1 MFTGEKPYKCT
12 FCTFSSASAT
22 NLKTHVKNHTNK
34 LPFSCNQCN
43 IGFKIKVDFMKH
55 VETAHNG
62 IIHNETEEDNNADN
76 DTVANTNENPND
88 ALQDTTVIQY
98 IYQEPG
104 EDGQGTEAP
113 QYTIISDV
121 SAYEHAQTV
130 IENTK
135 TRILSTTQ
143 NEDGITLMVT
153 TDGTGDGTEG
163 IQDQNADQNIVYLEI
178 PIEETD
184 GSEET
189 ILVKQDNT

>member
-1 MFTGEKPYKCT
+1 M
-12 FCTFSSASAT
+12 
-22 NLKTHVKNHTNK
+22 KNHTNK

-130 IENTK
+130 IEDTK